1 MKRIRVVPDP
11 QHCIKLIILFV
22 QDAEDDVEPVVGV
35 EGGYVDGMPST
46 GNSETALTL
55 PSQQVKFARK
65 FPSSTFSFHDFTL
78 NLHDMLLKIKHIRNV
93 NNYRQT
99 DRLPIY
105 SINLKFLFFQL

>member
-1 MKRIRVVPDP
+1 MVPDP

-46 GNSETALTL
+46 DTSETALTL

-78 NLHDMLLKIKHIRNV
+78 NLHDTKKNGNSKMLLKIKHIRND

-99 DRLPIY
+99 NRL
-105 SINLKFLFFQL
+105 SIQLI